1 MKPTFDA
8 DTGNE
13 ELRRIRELLE
23 AHSSGTNLTVTETV
37 DGVLSVSLDAQ
48 MRVVS
53 ASILDGSVDSTTRA
67 NLERAIVDAT
77 NRAMARVVQSTVE
90 ALQGLHQTAEWQR
103 TTADL
108 EAKFRAAIRH
118 EN

>member
-1 MKPTFDA
+1 MNSTIGA
-8 DTGNE
+8 DTGNV
-13 ELRRIRELLE
+13 ELQRIRELLE

-37 DGVLSVSLDAQ
+37 DGVLSVSLDAR

-77 NRAMARVVQSTVE
+77 NRAMARVVQSSAE

-103 TTADL
+103 AAADL
-108 EAKFRAAIRH
+108 AVKFRAAKS
-118 EN
+118 